1 MLKQLFFWAA
11 VLWTG
16 IVFTLCLVQSES
28 LPVIDIVN
36 LDKYI
41 HAFFHFVF
49 TSLWFL
55 FLISHTKDRN
65 IFMPLMIAFML
76 SVFFGI
82 AIEVLQGLYTT
93 TRRED
98 ALDVAANI
106 SGATLA
112 VFSIVMYYRIKRLEI
127 KVK

>member
-1 MLKQLFFWAA
+1 MLKQLIFLAA

-16 IVFTLCLVQSES
+16 IVLTLCLVQSNS
-28 LPVIDIVN
+28 LPVVKIVN
-36 LDKYI
+36 LDKYV

-55 FLISHTKDRN
+55 FFIGSTQNKN
-65 IFMPLMIAFML
+65 IFRPLLIAFML

-82 AIEVLQGLYTT
+82 IIEILQGLYTT

-98 ALDVAANI
+98 ILDVAANVF
-106 SGATLA
+106 GATLA
-112 VFSIVMYYRIKRLEI
+112 VFTIVIYYRTRHLDK
-127 KVK
+127 K

>member
-1 MLKQLFFWAA
+1 VLKQLSFLAA

-16 IVFTLCLVQSES
+16 IVFALCLVQSNS
-28 LPVIDIVN
+28 FPIVKIVN

-55 FLISHTKDRN
+55 FLISNAKKKN
-65 IFMPLMIAFML
+65 VFISLMISFML

-82 AIEVLQGLYTT
+82 AIELVQGLYTT
-93 TRRED
+93 TRKED
-98 ALDVAANI
+98 VFDVFANI

-112 VFSIVMYYRIKRLEI
+112 VFTIVLYYRVKR
-127 KVK
+127 

>member
-1 MLKQLFFWAA
+1 VLKQLFFWAA

-16 IVFTLCLVQSES
+16 IVFTLCLVQSDS
-28 LPVIDIVN
+28 LPVINIVN